1 MEEESGVVPT
11 TNLPVGMTSLF
22 NVVNSIMKDKNIT
35 GGVINFLPPLDA
47 VSTGLEPM
55 DLPKCPK
62 CGFTIENILTTGK
75 AGCAV
80 CYEFFKDELKTIVE
94 KCQDGAIQ
102 HKGKKPKGHIQPKLS
117 LEAMEAELKEA
128 IKAENYALA
137 AKLRDEIKKL
147 KSE

>member
-1 MEEESGVVPT
+1 MGKCPITGAACNQPKCIHVTEVGPKYTCKGTKELCVICGTPYMEEESGVVPT

-62 CGFTIENILTTGK
+62 CGFTIENILT
-75 AGCAV
+75 
-80 CYEFFKDELKTIVE
+80 
-94 KCQDGAIQ
+94 
-102 HKGKKPKGHIQPKLS
+102 
-117 LEAMEAELKEA
+117 
-128 IKAENYALA
+128 
-137 AKLRDEIKKL
+137 
-147 KSE
+147 